1 MASSSSDNAASQI
14 VDHLQEDL
22 LTVPGQRFALVSF
35 VSPHGKQK
43 SDQCGMKIRGVFNS
57 KEEANAHV
65 KRLQKEDNTFDIF
78 LVEMYKWVLIPPDVS
93 KIDDVQYQETFL
105 NDLITKYK
113 ENQELAKQHFLE
125 RKERVMK
132 SGLETADNPSSSS
145 SSQRIEIPDDPHP
158 SVSNIPRD

>member
-78 LVEMYKWVLIPPDVS
+78 LVEMYKWVLIPPDVLS
-93 KIDDVQYQETFL
+93 
-105 NDLITKYK
+105 LI
-113 ENQELAKQHFLE
+113 H
-125 RKERVMK
+125 
-132 SGLETADNPSSSS
+132 
-145 SSQRIEIPDDPHP
+145 I
-158 SVSNIPRD
+158 